1 MKPEIPNHFY
11 RVSVRALI
19 LDETRTRFLITQKEN
34 GRWVLPGGGL
44 DWGEHPFEGLKRE
57 IMGEMSLTTISIK
70 PNPSYFLTFLK
81 NKPDGRYIANVLYET
96 MLSSFDFTPSEEC
109 VACRFVTKEEAC
121 EMEEDQEI
129 CILGHMFD
137 PKNHVGT

>member
-1 MKPEIPNHFY
+1 MNSEIPNHFY
-11 RVSVRALI
+11 RVSVKALI
-19 LDETRTRFLITQKEN
+19 LDETRTKFLIAQKKN

-57 IMGEMSLTTISIK
+57 IMEEMGLTVVFAS

-96 MLSSFDFTPSEEC
+96 VLPDLEFTPSDEC
-109 VACRFVTKEEAC
+109 VLCRFVTIEEGK
-121 EMEEDQEI
+121 EMELDQEI
-129 CILGHMFD
+129 YALAHMFD
-137 PKNHVGT
+137 PKNHIVK